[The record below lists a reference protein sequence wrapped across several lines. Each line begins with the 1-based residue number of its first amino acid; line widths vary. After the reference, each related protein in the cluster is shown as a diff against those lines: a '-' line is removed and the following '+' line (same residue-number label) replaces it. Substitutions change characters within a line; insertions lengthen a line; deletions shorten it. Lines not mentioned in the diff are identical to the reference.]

1 MLRFL
6 LRMTG
11 YLLIAAS
18 FALAVL
24 DGARAIANR
33 ALQFTSLLDLL
44 AAGWPARLLDL
55 RGLLARTLP
64 GPLSDASLMALA
76 LPAIGFGFGLG
87 FLLLWLGRPRREGIG
102 VLTGR

>member
-6 LRMTG
+6 LRVTG

-24 DGARAIANR
+24 DGARAIANSV
-33 ALQFTSLLDLL
+33 LEFTSLQDLL

-55 RGLLARTLP
+55 RLFLGTLP
-64 GPLSDASLMALA
+64 GPLSEASLAALA

-102 VLTGR
+102 ILTGR